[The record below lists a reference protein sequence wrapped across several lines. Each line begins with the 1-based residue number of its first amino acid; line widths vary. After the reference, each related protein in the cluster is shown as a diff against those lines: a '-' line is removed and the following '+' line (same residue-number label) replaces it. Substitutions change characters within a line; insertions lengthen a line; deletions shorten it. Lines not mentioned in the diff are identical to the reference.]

1 MNAQEHANQC
11 FSGKTAFWPAYRETR
26 NCYSLPGMGALSIE
40 PARVTFDG
48 AGDFLKT
55 VRTRVH
61 DALAAGT
68 RGPNAGIQRKAALVA
83 VWFIASFAAML
94 TMKSAWLQLAFCFSY
109 ALAASAVGFNIF
121 HDANHGTIASSPRIN
136 LAIGV
141 IASIVLGASRYL
153 WNYKHNILHHR
164 FTNIHNWD
172 DDLETRG
179 FLRLSPN
186 QPWKSRY
193 RGQHVFVFAL
203 YAINA
208 VEMVF
213 VKDFVQYFTL
223 RMNDHQRIPAMS
235 GAEKFEFWAG
245 KAIYFSVFI
254 GLPIALLPIS
264 HVIVGFLVYQLT
276 LGLALGLVFSMAHQ
290 VESVGFADPQGNPAK
305 IHEEWATH
313 QMRTTANFATRNRVW
328 TWYSGGLNHQIE
340 HHLFPSISHTHY
352 GTIRQ
357 IVLETAGE
365 FGLPYHHFDSYGAAL
380 HSHYRH
386 LRNLSEKPAF

>member
-1 MNAQEHANQC
+1 MQ
-11 FSGKTAFWPAYRETR
+11 
-26 NCYSLPGMGALSIE
+26 ALSVE

-55 VRTRVH
+55 VRARVN
-61 DALAAGT
+61 DALAARA
-68 RGPNAGIQRKAALVA
+68 RGGNTGIQRKAAFVA
-83 VWFIASFAAML
+83 VWFAASFVLML
-94 TMKSAWLQLAFCFSY
+94 TVKSGWLQLALCFSY

-121 HDANHGTIASSPRIN
+121 HDANHGTLTSSARRNAVIGAIAST
-136 LAIGV
+136 
-141 IASIVLGASRYL
+141 VLGPSRYL

-164 FTNIHNWD
+164 FTNVHNWD

-186 QPWKSRY
+186 QPWKARY

-235 GAEKFEFWAG
+235 GADKFEFWIC

-254 GLPIALLPIS
+254 GLPVALLPIS
-264 HVIVGFLVYQLT
+264 HVIAGFLVYQLT

-290 VESVGFADPQGNPAK
+290 VESVGFADPKGNPAR
-305 IHEEWATH
+305 ICEEWATH
-313 QMRTTANFATRNRVW
+313 QMRTTANFANRSSLW

-340 HHLFPSISHTHY
+340 HHLFPALNHTHY
-352 GTIRQ
+352 KTIRQ
-357 IVLETAGE
+357 IVVQTAGE
-365 FGLPYHHFDSYGAAL
+365 FGLPYHHYDSYGAAL

-386 LRNLSEKPAF
+386 LRTLSEKPAS

>member
-1 MNAQEHANQC
+1 MA
-11 FSGKTAFWPAYRETR
+11 
-26 NCYSLPGMGALSIE
+26 ALAIE
-40 PARVTFDG
+40 PTRVIFDG

-61 DALAAGT
+61 EALATGAH
-68 RGPNAGIQRKAALVA
+68 RQNARIQHKAIFVA
-83 VWFIASFAAML
+83 VWFVASFVLML
-94 TMKSAWLQLAFCFSY
+94 TVKSAWLQAILCFSY

-121 HDANHGTIASSPRIN
+121 HDANHGTMASSPRIN
-136 LAIGV
+136 VMIGMLASV
-141 IASIVLGASRYL
+141 ALGPSRYL
-153 WNYKHNILHHR
+153 WNYKHNVLHHR
-164 FTNIHNWD
+164 FTNIQNWD

-193 RGQHVFVFAL
+193 RGQHLFVFAL

-213 VKDFVQYFTL
+213 VKDFAQYFTM

-235 GAEKFEFWAG
+235 RAEKFEFWIS
-245 KAIYFSVFI
+245 KALYFSIFL
-254 GLPIALLPIS
+254 GLPIVLLPIQ
-264 HVIVGFLVYQLT
+264 HVIVGFVIYQLT

-290 VESVGFADPQGNPAK
+290 VESVGFADPQGNPAR
-305 IHEEWATH
+305 ICEEWATH
-313 QMRTTANFATRNRVW
+313 QMRTTANFANRSPLW

-365 FGLPYHHFDSYGAAL
+365 FGLPYHHFESYGAAL

-386 LRNLSEKPAF
+386 LRTLSEKPDLL

>member
-1 MNAQEHANQC
+1 M
-11 FSGKTAFWPAYRETR
+11 R
-26 NCYSLPGMGALSIE
+26 ALSVE
-40 PARVTFDG
+40 PARVIFDG

-61 DALAAGT
+61 DALATGACASSPCI
-68 RGPNAGIQRKAALVA
+68 RRKAAFVGI
-83 VWFIASFAAML
+83 WFAASFVLLL
-94 TMKSAWLQLAFCFSY
+94 TVKSVWLQLALCFSY
-109 ALAASAVGFNIF
+109 GLAASAVGFNIF
-121 HDANHGTIASSPRIN
+121 HDANHGTLASSPRIN
-136 LAIGV
+136 VMIGV
-141 IASIVLGASRYL
+141 LASIVLGPSRYL
-153 WNYKHNILHHR
+153 WNYKHNVLHHR
-164 FTNIHNWD
+164 FTNIQNWD

-213 VKDFVQYFTL
+213 VKDFVQYFTM
-223 RMNDHQRIPAMS
+223 RMNDHRRIPAMS
-235 GAEKFEFWAG
+235 RAEKFEFWIS
-245 KAIYFSVFI
+245 KALYFSIFI
-254 GLPIALLPIS
+254 GLPIALLPIQ
-264 HVIVGFLVYQLT
+264 HVIVGFLIYQLT

-290 VESVGFADPQGNPAK
+290 VEGVGFADPQGNPAK
-305 IHEEWATH
+305 ICEEWATH
-313 QMRTTANFATRNRVW
+313 QMRTTANFANRSPLW

-340 HHLFPSISHTHY
+340 HHLFPTISHTHY
-352 GTIRQ
+352 ETIRQ

-386 LRNLSEKPAF
+386 LRKLSEKPVH